1 MKQWKLLIRDK
12 WGTKMDEKLANNL
25 TIDHVSH
32 SIGGFG
38 GHAFRRITHISMF
51 IIPLLYYQSGNEIA
65 SYFNINPQQF
75 VSLVCITILLIEA
88 IRLKSGLVIIGQR
101 EYESNQISALAW
113 GALSV
118 SLVFLIVP
126 EQNYDGLKSG
136 MYGIPLIFGLT
147 FVDPLM
153 GEIKRQKKDIKMAII
168 VGLFCSYSIWLGCSL
183 WIDTPLII
191 SILLAPLTVLG
202 EIPQVKYIDDN
213 ATMILFPLAALMILL
228 PFM

>member
-1 MKQWKLLIRDK
+1 MNDQIGD
-12 WGTKMDEKLANNL
+12 NL

-38 GHAFRRITHISMF
+38 GHAFRRLTHISMF
-51 IIPLLYYQSGNEIA
+51 TIPLLYYQNGNEIA
-65 SYFNINPQQF
+65 SYVDLNSQQF
-75 VSLVCITILLIEA
+75 VSLVCISILLIEA
-88 IRLKSGLVIIGQR
+88 IRLKSGVVIIGQR
-101 EYESNQISALAW
+101 EYESTHISALAW

-168 VGLFCSYSIWLGCSL
+168 FGLLCSYSIWLGCTFWL
-183 WIDTPLII
+183 DTPLII

-202 EIPQVKYIDDN
+202 ELPQVRYIDDN

-228 PFM
+228 PFV